1 MQLLINENKYKETL
15 RNVLTEEL
23 LMKSESNKDTKK
35 DYEIEQEDE
44 DKENFDLDCKKF
56 DLDCNNI

>member
-1 MQLLINENKYKETL
+1 LINENKYKETL

-35 DYEIEQEDE
+35 DYEIE
-44 DKENFDLDCKKF
+44 
-56 DLDCNNI
+56 